1 LKWRATGS
9 GPSPCI
15 GLKTN
20 ISEQQHSIDLQ
31 IVPRV
36 RPLIAVVDDEAPIRK
51 ALTRLLNSAGFAV
64 EAFPS
69 GVEFMKF
76 IKTHR
81 PDCLV
86 LDLHMPVMDGFQV
99 QELLGQAGHTIPV
112 IVVTGHDS
120 PDSRERAMAG
130 RPVAYLRKPVDDQT
144 LLDAIELAM
153 SNNPPAND
161 TNRNDPP
168 TG

>member
-1 LKWRATGS
+1 M
-9 GPSPCI
+9 P
-15 GLKTN
+15 
-20 ISEQQHSIDLQ
+20 QD
-31 IVPRV
+31 

-51 ALTRLLNSAGFAV
+51 ALTRLLHSAGFAV

-69 GVEFMKF
+69 GVEFMEL
-76 IKTHR
+76 IKTR
-81 PDCLV
+81 RADCVV

-99 QELLGQAGHTIPV
+99 QALLSQAGRPIPV

-144 LLDAIELAM
+144 LLDAIELAL
-153 SNNPPAND
+153 SNNSS
-161 TNRNDPP
+161 
-168 TG
+168 GQ